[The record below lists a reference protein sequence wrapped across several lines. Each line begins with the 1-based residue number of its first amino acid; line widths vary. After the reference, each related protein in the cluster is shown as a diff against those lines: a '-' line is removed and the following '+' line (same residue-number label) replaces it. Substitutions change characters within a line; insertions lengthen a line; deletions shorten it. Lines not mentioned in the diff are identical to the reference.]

1 MEAGC
6 SAQEEKMVTLAKGL
20 LFRGGKRIDQIYF
33 E

>member
-6 SAQEEKMVTLAKGL
+6 SVQGEKMVTLAKAL
-20 LFRGGKRIDQIYF
+20 IFRGGKRIDQIYF